1 VTSREEWTAMFVAG
15 DRNAPARI
23 VAVLDGREWEATSE
37 QWVGG
42 GTHRAGVVE
51 IRGMIARGPTIRSLV
66 RQGLAECGGHCAEV
80 DGDGFTK
87 ADDAPWYAIT
97 ATGREA
103 LVTLTEGDVS

>member
-1 VTSREEWTAMFVAG
+1 MISFRGRQRNLTSAQQRTLASLREFT
-15 DRNAPARI
+15 
-23 VAVLDGREWEATSE
+23 DGESRM
-37 QWVGG
+37 
-42 GTHRAGVVE
+42 HRAGVVE

>member
-1 VTSREEWTAMFVAG
+1 MISFRKLTAAQRRTLASLREFTDGESRM
-15 DRNAPARI
+15 
-23 VAVLDGREWEATSE
+23 
-37 QWVGG
+37 
-42 GTHRAGVVE
+42 HRAGVVE

-66 RQGLAECGGHCAEV
+66 RRGFAECGGHCAEV